1 MLVTEA
7 LFKSELGG
15 IQSSLAFKTV
25 EPFLKIAD
33 RTFKQKIG
41 IELYNTLLVPTEE
54 LEELSNI
61 AKGIVSWS
69 GFELAFPH
77 LKMKAGDLGLMKSSP
92 NNTVAITKWEYVDSK
107 EAIVQ
112 MIDKL
117 SEDFYELLEELAPQA
132 WKESAAYKKRNRLF
146 INSATTLGQKITLV
160 GRNNR
165 FFDVLTTYIQR
176 AENTY
181 IRPLL
186 TPTVFLQLK
195 EKWQNAAELTST
207 EEELIE
213 LIQWALAYL
222 SIFEAYPYLPMV
234 VDQNGMRETRYKDGT
249 REEEMAGDKPKNA
262 QRQAL
267 WNDGQGFLKDIE
279 AYLDTTATATVFSGY
294 YTKNLIIN
302 PVEPDDYT
310 DKAHVML

>member
-61 AKGIVSWS
+61 ARGIVSWS

-132 WKESAAYKKRNRLF
+132 WKESAAYKKR
-146 INSATTLGQKITLV
+146 I
-160 GRNNR
+160 
-165 FFDVLTTYIQR
+165 
-176 AENTY
+176 
-181 IRPLL
+181 
-186 TPTVFLQLK
+186 VFLMCLLPISNELK
-195 EKWQNAAELTST
+195 I
-207 EEELIE
+207 LISVHYSRQRCFYS
-213 LIQWALAYL
+213 LRKNGRM
-222 SIFEAYPYLPMV
+222 LP
-234 VDQNGMRETRYKDGT
+234 
-249 REEEMAGDKPKNA
+249 
-262 QRQAL
+262 
-267 WNDGQGFLKDIE
+267 
-279 AYLDTTATATVFSGY
+279 S
-294 YTKNLIIN
+294 
-302 PVEPDDYT
+302 
-310 DKAHVML
+310 